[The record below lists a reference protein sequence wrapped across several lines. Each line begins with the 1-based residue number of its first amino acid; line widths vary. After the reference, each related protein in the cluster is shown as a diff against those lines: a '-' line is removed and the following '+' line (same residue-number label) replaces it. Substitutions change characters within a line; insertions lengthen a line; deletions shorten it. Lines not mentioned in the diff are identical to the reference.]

1 MLCQAH
7 GRKGVDFGP
16 ADLQEKSKT
25 TKKENHPPALPACH
39 RVTYKG
45 TTASLGAGLPSP
57 EPLNKTSVL
66 PGNSLILFLKPSP
79 DF

>member
-1 MLCQAH
+1 MFCQAH
-7 GRKGVDFGP
+7 GRKGEDFGP

-39 RVTYKG
+39 WVTYKG